1 MLSDYLIAPSLNA
14 LFVTG
19 LVLLSIIIL
28 MVKNYSS
35 IMRLNYYQKIIL
47 LTSLTAAIAT
57 HGLMHLGV
65 EKQYNFNPY
74 NWL

>member
-1 MLSDYLIAPSLNA
+1 MLADYLIAPSLNA

-19 LVLLSIIIL
+19 LIILSIIIL
-28 MVKNYSS
+28 LVKNYSA
-35 IMRLNYYQKIIL
+35 IMRLNYYQKIML
-47 LTSLTAAIAT
+47 LSSLTIAVGS

-74 NWL
+74 NWI

>member
-19 LVLLSIIIL
+19 LILLTIIVLLF
-28 MVKNYSS
+28 KNYNSV
-35 IMRLNYYQKIIL
+35 MRLNYYQKIML
-47 LTSLTAAIAT
+47 LSSLTIAVGS

>member
-1 MLSDYLIAPSLNA
+1 MLADYLVAPSLNA
-14 LFVTG
+14 LFFTG
-19 LVLLSIIIL
+19 LILLFIIIL
-28 MVKNYSS
+28 LVKNYSA

-47 LTSLTAAIAT
+47 LTSLSIAIAT

-74 NWL
+74 NWI

>member
-1 MLSDYLIAPSLNA
+1 MIADYLIAPSFSV

-19 LVLLSIIIL
+19 LILLFIL
-28 MVKNYSS
+28 ILLVKHYDS
-35 IMRLNYYQKIIL
+35 IMRLNYYQKIML
-47 LTSLTAAIAT
+47 LTSLSIAVGS

-74 NWL
+74 TWI

>member
-1 MLSDYLIAPSLNA
+1 MLADYLIAPSLNA

-19 LVLLSIIIL
+19 LILLSIIIL

-35 IMRLNYYQKIIL
+35 FMRLNYYQKVIL
-47 LTSLTAAIAT
+47 LSSLSIAFAT
-57 HGLMHLGV
+57 HGLVHLGV
-65 EKQYNFNPY
+65 EQRYNFNPY

>member
-1 MLSDYLIAPSLNA
+1 MLADYLIAPSLNS

-19 LVLLSIIIL
+19 LILLFIIIL
-28 MVKNYSS
+28 LVKNYSA

-47 LTSLTAAIAT
+47 LTSLSIAVAT

-74 NWL
+74 NWI

>member
-19 LVLLSIIIL
+19 LILLAIIIL
-28 MVKNYSS
+28 IVKNYSS
-35 IMRLNYYQKIIL
+35 IMSLNYYQKIML
-47 LTSLTAAIAT
+47 LSSLTIAVGS

>member
-19 LVLLSIIIL
+19 LILLTIIIL
-28 MVKNYSS
+28 LFKNYSS
-35 IMRLNYYQKIIL
+35 VMRLNYYQKIML
-47 LTSLTAAIAT
+47 LSSLTIAVGS

-65 EKQYNFNPY
+65 EERYNFNPY
-74 NWL
+74 NWI

>member
-14 LFVTG
+14 LFVTD
-19 LVLLSIIIL
+19 LILITIIIL
-28 MVKNYSS
+28 LFKNYSA
-35 IMRLNYYQKIIL
+35 IMRLNYYKQIML
-47 LTSLTAAIAT
+47 LSSLTIAVGS

-74 NWL
+74 NWI

>member
-1 MLSDYLIAPSLNA
+1 MLADYLIAPSLNA

-19 LVLLSIIIL
+19 LILLSIIIL

-35 IMRLNYYQKIIL
+35 VMRLNYYQKIML
-47 LTSLTAAIAT
+47 LSSLTIAVGS

>member
-1 MLSDYLIAPSLNA
+1 MLADYLFVPSLNA
-14 LFVTG
+14 LLVTT
-19 LVLLSIIIL
+19 LILLTIIIL

-35 IMRLNYYQKIIL
+35 IMRLNYYQKIML
-47 LTSLTAAIAT
+47 LSSLTIAVGS

-74 NWL
+74 NWI

>member
-1 MLSDYLIAPSLNA
+1 MLADYLIAPSLNA

-19 LVLLSIIIL
+19 LILLTIIIL
-28 MVKNYSS
+28 LFKNYSS
-35 IMRLNYYQKIIL
+35 VMRLNYYQKIML
-47 LTSLTAAIAT
+47 LSSLTIAVGS

-65 EKQYNFNPY
+65 EERYNFNPY

>member
-14 LFVTG
+14 LFFTG
-19 LVLLSIIIL
+19 LILLFIIIL
-28 MVKNYSS
+28 LVKNYSA
-35 IMRLNYYQKIIL
+35 IMLLNYYKQIML
-47 LTSLTAAIAT
+47 LSSLTIAVGS

-74 NWL
+74 NWI

>member
-1 MLSDYLIAPSLNA
+1 MLSDYLVAPSLNA

-19 LVLLSIIIL
+19 FILLLIIIL
-28 MVKNYSS
+28 MVKNYKS
-35 IMRLNYYQKIIL
+35 ITGLDYYQKIML
-47 LTSLTAAIAT
+47 LSSLTIAVGS

-74 NWL
+74 NWI

>member
-1 MLSDYLIAPSLNA
+1 MLADYLIAPSLNA

-19 LVLLSIIIL
+19 LILLFIL
-28 MVKNYSS
+28 ILLVKNYNS
-35 IMRLNYYQKIIL
+35 IMRLNYYQKIML
-47 LTSLTAAIAT
+47 LTSLSIAVGS

-74 NWL
+74 RWF

>member
-1 MLSDYLIAPSLNA
+1 MLADYLIAPSLNA

-19 LVLLSIIIL
+19 LILLTIIIL
-28 MVKNYSS
+28 LFKNYSS
-35 IMRLNYYQKIIL
+35 VMRLNYYQKIML
-47 LTSLTAAIAT
+47 LSSLTIAVGS

-74 NWL
+74 NWI

>member
-1 MLSDYLIAPSLNA
+1 MLADYLIAPSLNA

-19 LVLLSIIIL
+19 LILLSIIIL

-35 IMRLNYYQKIIL
+35 IMRLNYYQQIVL
-47 LTSLTAAIAT
+47 LTSLSIATAT
-57 HGLMHLGV
+57 HGLVHLGA

-74 NWL
+74 RWI